1 MKTVLVCAAQ
11 APFTVGGAEILV
23 QELSLNLRR
32 RGFKVDVANVPF
44 KWYPVSELVR
54 QALAWRLLDVSESN
68 GEPIDMVI
76 PTKFP
81 SYLVRHPRKVAWLF
95 HQHREAYDLYG
106 TPYCSFRD
114 TPEDRQVREAI
125 HTMDSRA
132 LGECR
137 AIFTISKNVAGR
149 LGRYNGL
156 PGEALYPPPHHMGRY
171 RCDGYGDFLFYAGR
185 LDPLKRLDLA
195 IDALARVSSGAKLK
209 IAGKGPLE
217 SELKK
222 RAERAGVADRVE
234 FLGFVSADELVDLYA
249 RCRAAYYAPVNEDYG
264 YVTVEAFLSGK
275 PVVTTQDAGGPLE
288 FVSHGENG
296 LIAAPEAGAVA
307 DAIDELW
314 RQPEARLREWGE
326 QGRRRV
332 ADIGWDHVID
342 TLTAALR

>member
-1 MKTVLVCAAQ
+1 MKTVLVCAVQ

-23 QELSLNLRR
+23 QELSENLRR

-54 QALAWRLLDVSESN
+54 QALAWRLLDVTESN
-68 GEPIDMVI
+68 GERIDLVI

-95 HQHREAYDLYG
+95 HQHREAYDLFG
-106 TPYCSFRD
+106 TPYSSFRE

-125 HTMDSRA
+125 HTMDARG

-137 AIFTISKNVAGR
+137 SIFTISKNVAGR

-156 PGEALYPPPHHMGRY
+156 PGEALYPPPHHFGRY

-185 LDPLKRLDLA
+185 LDHLKRLDLA
-195 IDALARVSSGAKLK
+195 IDAMARVSCGAKLK
-209 IAGKGPLE
+209 IAGKGPLVA
-217 SELKK
+217 ELKK
-222 RAERAGVADRVE
+222 RTQRAGVEDRVE
-234 FLGFVSADELVDLYA
+234 FLGFVSADELVELYA

-275 PVVTTQDAGGPLE
+275 PAVTTDDAGGPLE

-296 LIAAPEAGAVA
+296 LIAAPEAGAIA
-307 DAIDELW
+307 AAIDELW
-314 RQPEARLREWGE
+314 QVPEARLREWGE
-326 QGRRRV
+326 AGRRRV
-332 ADIGWDHVID
+332 ANIGWDHVID
-342 TLTAALR
+342 TLTETLR